1 VGRGSWDRLATEG
14 PGLQRRLW
22 KAPGWE
28 GAGGI
33 KVFNSRGRGGAR
45 STPARRLSP
54 GLQPR
59 WALSSQFSCAGRP
72 NGVCGRTPVPSLR
85 DPVIFPRTHAGAF
98 LFRPFGA
105 GSCGARPGGSHE
117 KVVLPHTP
125 CAPPFTLL
133 VPRGGRNQESKRW
146 GRGSGNRPRTEDR
159 GRGSDPETP
168 RSGGPREGSLCS
180 TRRRAVRGTSPPKWS
195 LDGVPLVGI
204 DAESGE
210 PAALDGLFPIWNRKK
225 MAAMVR
231 ATHRIGTHHRRKSI
245 EKDHEVA

>member
-59 WALSSQFSCAGRP
+59 WALSSQFSLCGP
-72 NGVCGRTPVPSLR
+72 TDGVCGRTPVPSLR

-146 GRGSGNRPRTEDR
+146 GRG
-159 GRGSDPETP
+159 GRGSAADRGGGVT
-168 RSGGPREGSLCS
+168 RAAVGGPEWDGRGRDQSVQPEGGRCEEHP
-180 TRRRAVRGTSPPKWS
+180 RP
-195 LDGVPLVGI
+195 
-204 DAESGE
+204 SG
-210 PAALDGLFPIWNRKK
+210 AWTGYL
-225 MAAMVR
+225 
-231 ATHRIGTHHRRKSI
+231 
-245 EKDHEVA
+245 